1 MMEPVVGHKGEGQD
15 EERSARVYA
24 FVCSFTKA
32 SGGIPPT
39 AREIKQGVRLRSLR
53 HVASSLRALER
64 SGRIERGRFGQARS
78 LRIVGAR
85 FLLPGE
91 GEAR

>member
-1 MMEPVVGHKGEGQD
+1 MKPVVGHMEAGQG

-39 AREIKQGVRLRSLR
+39 AREIRRGVGLRSLK
-53 HVASSLRALER
+53 HVVSSLAELER
-64 SGRIERGRFGQARS
+64 AGRIERGRFGQARS

-85 FLLPGE
+85 YLLPGE

>member
-1 MMEPVVGHKGEGQD
+1 MEPGAGHIVAGQD
-15 EERSARVYA
+15 EERSAQVYA

-39 AREIKQGVRLRSLR
+39 AREIQRGVRLRSLR

-64 SGRIERGRFGQARS
+64 AGRIERGRFGQARS
-78 LRIVGAR
+78 LRIVGAQY
-85 FLLPGE
+85 LLPGE
-91 GEAR
+91 GDGR